1 MTQRNLRRA
10 MDRACVLFSD
20 LIEGRWEKVDGEFD
34 ATLRGHVLT
43 DRFVPVWAKV
53 VDSAGSFERIDAPS
67 ARQFGGYTLVDV
79 PLAFAAGG
87 AIGEVIFDRAD
98 KVAGL
103 ALEFPYPRPLQPE
116 QRRRQWEQGK
126 RRGGFIVR
134 NPEIDGLMRHSALAR
149 AHPASD
155 VAPNKVATM
164 TDRYIQRVT
173 TAATLRTHAEISVF
187 FAGTDLLPPG
197 VVQYYQWHPGEPARA
212 TGGEVAAYC
221 GLGRKP

>member
-34 ATLRGHVLT
+34 ATYPTLRGNVDLA
-43 DRFVPVWAKV
+43 REWATV
-53 VDSAGSFERIDAPS
+53 ADCAGSFERMDTPS
-67 ARQFGGYTLVDV
+67 ARQFDDYTLVDV

-103 ALEFPYPRPLQPE
+103 ALEFPYPRPRQLE
-116 QRRRQWEQGK
+116 QRRRQWEQGV
-126 RRGGFIVR
+126 RQGGFVVR

-149 AHPASD
+149 AQPAYACWQRPLPI
-155 VAPNKVATM
+155 APK
-164 TDRYIQRVT
+164 
-173 TAATLRTHAEISVF
+173 S
-187 FAGTDLLPPG
+187 GG
-197 VVQYYQWHPGEPARA
+197 VRE
-212 TGGEVAAYC
+212 
-221 GLGRKP
+221 L

>member
-1 MTQRNLRRA
+1 

-53 VDSAGSFERIDAPS
+53 VDSVGSFERIDAPS
-67 ARQFGGYTLVDV
+67 ARQFAGYTLVDV

-103 ALEFPYPRPLQPE
+103 ALEFPYPRPRQPE
-116 QRRRQWEQGK
+116 QRRRQWEQGI
-126 RRGGFIVR
+126 RQGGFIVR
-134 NPEIDGLMRHSALAR
+134 NPEIDGFMRHSALAR
-149 AHPASD
+149 TQPAYACRQRPLPVDCARVRSCTSITTI
-155 VAPNKVATM
+155 AT
-164 TDRYIQRVT
+164 RVVHT
-173 TAATLRTHAEISVF
+173 RAELVR
-187 FAGTDLLPPG
+187 P
-197 VVQYYQWHPGEPARA
+197 
-212 TGGEVAAYC
+212 
-221 GLGRKP
+221 

>member
-53 VDSAGSFERIDAPS
+53 VDSAGSFDRIDAPS
-67 ARQFGGYTLVDV
+67 ARQFGGYTVVDV

-103 ALEFPYPRPLQPE
+103 AVEFPYPRPLQPE

-149 AHPASD
+149 AQPAY
-155 VAPNKVATM
+155 AC
-164 TDRYIQRVT
+164 RQRP
-173 TAATLRTHAEISVF
+173 
-187 FAGTDLLPPG
+187 LPVDCP
-197 VVQYYQWHPGEPARA
+197 
-212 TGGEVAAYC
+212 
-221 GLGRKP
+221 

>member
-1 MTQRNLRRA
+1 MNQLIPRGA

-34 ATLRGHVLT
+34 ASLRGNVDLA
-43 DRFVPVWAKV
+43 REWATV
-53 VDSAGSFERIDAPS
+53 ADSAGSFERIDTPS

-79 PLAFAAGG
+79 PLAFAAGE
-87 AIGEVIFDRAD
+87 AIGEVVFDRAD

-103 ALEFPYPRPLQPE
+103 AVEFPYPRPLQPE

-149 AHPASD
+149 AQPAY
-155 VAPNKVATM
+155 AC
-164 TDRYIQRVT
+164 RQRP
-173 TAATLRTHAEISVF
+173 
-187 FAGTDLLPPG
+187 LPVDCP
-197 VVQYYQWHPGEPARA
+197 
-212 TGGEVAAYC
+212 
-221 GLGRKP
+221 